1 MTVLWLLTRCFCGVP
16 ETVRAPE
23 GGDLLRPLWYFFFLS
38 VFFFHFP
45 KSRQSSLRFHASL
58 KKPADSL
65 VAWEGLHWRLSL
77 MTFSRLGLQKSG
89 VGRRYR
95 VLT

>member
-1 MTVLWLLTRCFCGVP
+1 MTVLWLLTPCFCGVA

-23 GGDLLRPLWYFFFLS
+23 GGDLLRPLCFFFFLS

-45 KSRQSSLRFHASL
+45 KSLQSSLRFHASL

-65 VAWEGLHWRLSL
+65 AAREGFH
-77 MTFSRLGLQKSG
+77 
-89 VGRRYR
+89 
-95 VLT
+95 